1 MAPSAATEHT
11 KAILAK
17 ASEGLPFD
25 DTTDFDDATR
35 GFIGRA
41 AQRQIVAEDGHLV
54 WDLDAYEFLTD
65 DAPSTAS
72 ASLWRQ
78 GQLLVK
84 DGLFEVTPGIYQL
97 RGFDISVMSVIEGES
112 GIIVID
118 PLVCKETAAA
128 AFALYAEHRGDRPV
142 IAVIY
147 THSHIDHFGGVKG
160 IISQEQVDAGAVQ
173 VIAPAGFLE
182 AAISENVYAGPAMA
196 RRAVYMYGAAL
207 PKRADGQIGSGLGQ
221 TNSLGQTT
229 LIAPTLEIGATGEEL
244 TIDGVRMVF
253 QVTPGTEAPAEMN
266 FYFPDLRALC
276 TAENTSHTLH
286 NILTIRGAQ
295 VRDAHGWARYLTETI
310 DLFGAELDLVF
321 ASHHWPTWGQDRAVE
336 FLSMQ
341 RDMYLYL
348 HDQTLRMMNAGLT
361 GIEIAEVMEMPPTL
375 AQQWHTHGYYGSV
388 SHNVKAIYQRYM
400 GWYDANPA
408 TLWAHPPVEA
418 GTRYVA
424 AMGGAEAAR
433 RIAQVAFDEGDYRWC
448 MEVCRHIVF
457 ADADDQD
464 GRALLAKAMEQVA
477 YGTENATWRNA
488 FLTGA
493 HELRNGVFVSPLS
506 LGSFELVSALT
517 VTQLF
522 NALGARID
530 GPAAWD
536 AHLEIGFEITDQQT
550 TYVLELRNGALH
562 HRVGTAAPGTT
573 VFTMDRVG
581 LITTAFGVAL
591 GMMTLDD
598 VLAGGTISVAGD
610 PAVLTELLGYL
621 ETPPAAFNIVT
632 P

>member
-1 MAPSAATEHT
+1 MANEATAHT
-11 KAILAK
+11 AAILAE
-17 ASEGLPFD
+17 AATHLPFHNTD
-25 DTTDFDDATR
+25 DVDDATR

-41 AQRQIVAEDGHLV
+41 AVRQIHADDGHLV
-54 WDLDAYEFLTD
+54 WDLDAYEFLD
-65 DAPSTAS
+65 APAPSTAN

-78 GQLLVK
+78 SQLLVK
-84 DGLFEVTPGIYQL
+84 DGLFEVVPGIYQL
-97 RGFDISVMSVIEGES
+97 RGFDISVMSIIEGDT

-128 AFALYAEHRGDRPV
+128 AFSLYSEHRGNRPV
-142 IAVIY
+142 LAMIY

-160 IISQEQVDAGAVQ
+160 IISQEDVDAGRTQ

-196 RRAVYMYGAAL
+196 RRAVYMYGAGI
-207 PKRADGQIGSGLGQ
+207 PKGPSGQIGSGLGQ
-221 TNSLGQTT
+221 TNSLGATT
-229 LIAPTLEIGATGEEL
+229 LIAPTFEITATGQEMV
-244 TIDGVRMVF
+244 IDGVAIDF

-266 FYFPDLRALC
+266 FYFPKLRALC

-310 DLFGAELDLVF
+310 DLFGEDLDLVF
-321 ASHHWPTWGQDRAVE
+321 ASHHWPTWGRERAVE

-348 HDQTLRMMNAGLT
+348 HDQTLRLMNSGLT
-361 GIEIAEVMEMPPTL
+361 GSEIAETMEMPPSL
-375 AQQWHTHGYYGSV
+375 AEQWHTHGYYGSV

-408 TLWAHPPVEA
+408 NLWTHPPVEA
-418 GTRYVA
+418 GHRYVA
-424 AMGGAEAAR
+424 AMGGPEATLEVAR
-433 RIAQVAFDEGDYRWC
+433 QAFEEGDYRWC
-448 MEVCRHIVF
+448 MEVCKHLVF
-457 ADADDQD
+457 ADDTNEAA
-464 GRALLAKAMEQVA
+464 RTLLADTMEQVA

-493 HELRNGVFVSPLS
+493 LELRSGVYVSPLA

-517 VTQLF
+517 VSQLF
-522 NALGARID
+522 NALGARIN
-530 GPAAWD
+530 GPRSWD
-536 AHLEIGFEITDQQT
+536 RHLVIGFDITDEESS
-550 TYVLELRNGALH
+550 YVLELRNGALH
-562 HRVGTAAPGTT
+562 HRRGNAPEGST
-573 VFTMDRVG
+573 VFRLARVP
-581 LITTAFGVAL
+581 LITTAFGSAIGLV
-591 GMMTLDD
+591 TLDD
-598 VLAGGTISVAGD
+598 ALGTGAIEVAGD
-610 PAVLTELLGYL
+610 PAILGELLGYL
-621 ETPPAAFNIVT
+621 EMPTPAFNIVT